1 MAEKGLNQ
9 RKLSDILDVKPSTV
23 SRWVNGHDF
32 PKETALPQI
41 AQALDCSVDDLLKG
55 PETPKTGPNLSD
67 LTKADQILELLK
79 NRLPADAERL
89 KIEAQELK
97 NLIGPHLHLL
107 RQLEARPEL
116 VDAVYAAALIR
127 HKSPSNLALKKKGS

>member
-1 MAEKGLNQ
+1 LAGFTQSELAERIGMSVRGYQKYEQGESAPPQAKTEAIARALGC
-9 RKLSDILDVKPSTV
+9 TV
-23 SRWVNGHDF
+23 
-32 PKETALPQI
+32 A
-41 AQALDCSVDDLLKG
+41 DLYKA
-55 PETPKTGPNLSD
+55 PETPKTGPNLAD
-67 LTKADQILELLK
+67 LTKADQILEILK
-79 NRLPADAERL
+79 NRLPDDAERL
-89 KIEAQELK
+89 RIEAEELK